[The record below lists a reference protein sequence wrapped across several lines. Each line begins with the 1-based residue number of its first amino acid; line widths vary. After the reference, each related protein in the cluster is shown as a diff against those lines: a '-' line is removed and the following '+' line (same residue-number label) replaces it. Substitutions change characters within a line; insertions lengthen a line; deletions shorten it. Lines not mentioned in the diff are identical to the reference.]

1 VKDYSRCIRNIQD
14 FPVKGVLFRDITPLL
29 RDAEAFNEVIQQFA
43 KRYKEREID
52 VIAAVESRGF
62 LFAAPLACY
71 MGLGLVPI
79 RKKGKLPWK
88 VASITYDL
96 EYGQDV
102 LEIHQDAIKPGEKV
116 LLVDDL
122 IATGGSLL
130 ASAQL
135 IERLGGEVVE
145 IATVIELADLKGREK
160 LIDYPLFSLIKY

>member
-1 VKDYSRCIRNIQD
+1 MKDYSRCIRNIQD

>member
-1 VKDYSRCIRNIQD
+1 MKDYSRCIRNIQD

-29 RDAEAFNEVIQQFA
+29 RDAEAFNEVVQQFA